1 MVNDKV
7 PKINTRIIVL
17 PIIQL
22 RQGTNT
28 RSVTLTL
35 TQELLGADDSNVITV
50 ELRHQYRHR
59 NAPAS
64 C

>member
-28 RSVTLTL
+28 RSVTDT
-35 TQELLGADDSNVITV
+35 ACIRISSAVMDI
-50 ELRHQYRHR
+50 Y
-59 NAPAS
+59 
-64 C
+64 